1 MCRHERPSHKLL
13 IITGQDDVPTDT
25 NNGLQRKRQGMKTTN
40 EEADVIISQQVQ
52 KATDD
57 W

>member
-1 MCRHERPSHKLL
+1 MCRHERPPHKPLV
-13 IITGQDDVPTDT
+13 ITGQDVPIDT

-40 EEADVIISQQVQ
+40 EEANVIISQVQ

>member
-1 MCRHERPSHKLL
+1 MCRHERPPHKPL
-13 IITGQDDVPTDT
+13 IITGQDDVPADT